1 MNYRGWLGI
10 KDHER
15 ARAYDPNA
23 TEAFNREVHAKEQ
36 AAERARAAREAKK
49 RKVVDPPSPHREPGS

>member
-1 MNYRGWLGI
+1 MNYRGWLGV

-23 TEAFNREVHAKEQ
+23 TEAFNRQVHEKEQ

-49 RKVVDPPSPHREPGS
+49 RKQLETPMTEGPSS